1 LSASDNTIERI
12 EWTQLQE
19 GMDQQTMKI
28 EENSFLFQS
37 LDNLGFMKAAL
48 KAGQIEYT
56 ILTQCVVPRIEL
68 QEVGFYYDDLNQ
80 GISQKETTWE
90 ELI

>member
-1 LSASDNTIERI
+1 
-12 EWTQLQE
+12 
-19 GMDQQTMKI
+19 
-28 EENSFLFQS
+28 
-37 LDNLGFMKAAL
+37 MKAAL